1 MPTYEYRCSEG
12 HGFERFQSMSDESI
26 SKCPECGAV
35 SERLLSGGAGF
46 IFKGEGF
53 YITDYRSE
61 DYKKAASSDSEAA
74 KSSESKPSPSETDSS
89 SSSTSGSGKMGS
101 KTDST
106 SD

>member
-12 HGFERFQSMSDESI
+12 HDFEQFQSMSDESI
-26 SKCPECGAV
+26 PNCPECGAL

-46 IFKGEGF
+46 IFKGKGF

-61 DYKKAASSDSEAA
+61 DYKKAASSDSETAEI
-74 KSSESKPSPSETDSS
+74 SESKPSPSESNSS
-89 SSSTSGSGKMGS
+89 SQSTSSSVKAGS
-101 KTDST
+101 KADST